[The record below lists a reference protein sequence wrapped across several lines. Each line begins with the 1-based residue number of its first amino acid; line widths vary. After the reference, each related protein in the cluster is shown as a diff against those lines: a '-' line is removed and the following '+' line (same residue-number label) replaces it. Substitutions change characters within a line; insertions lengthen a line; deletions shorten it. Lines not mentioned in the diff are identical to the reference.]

1 MNNIQAITIAFQM
14 INILIL
20 LMELRKRLK
29 NKSDLSAS
37 KKPNQCNSNWKWT
50 IWSQTQTKYPQ
61 KRRSVMKSKKLP
73 KREALPIMR

>member
-1 MNNIQAITIAFQM
+1 MSDTQAFIIVFQM

-50 IWSQTQTKYPQ
+50 IWSQTQTKCPQ
-61 KRRSVMKSKKLP
+61 KRRSVMKSKNCRNVKHF
-73 KREALPIMR
+73 R

>member
-1 MNNIQAITIAFQM
+1 MSDTQAFIIAFQM

-37 KKPNQCNSNWKWT
+37 KKPNQGNSN
-50 IWSQTQTKYPQ
+50 
-61 KRRSVMKSKKLP
+61 
-73 KREALPIMR
+73 